1 MEEKG
6 GEIGKGEYML
16 KNAEQK
22 KKRECGRRKG
32 EIGEIEK
39 KQLKGRKRVK
49 GWLIERCEEMLKEE
63 I

>member
-22 KKRECGRRKG
+22 KKKENVEEGK
-32 EIGEIEK
+32 EK
-39 KQLKGRKRVK
+39 
-49 GWLIERCEEMLKEE
+49 
-63 I
+63 